1 MLNAISL
8 LFTRVYYMQDFSGMV
23 LKVISQWN
31 TRVLIS
37 TCQTVRESLREIPRS
52 AIIRVTRVKAIENNT
67 ENVCH

>member
-1 MLNAISL
+1 MLNARSL

-37 TCQTVRESLREIPRS
+37 TCQTVRERLREIPRS